1 MKVTGVELSSDNAN
15 VISFGMGDVLS
26 TDKYLI
32 KTIIGLDADE
42 VIRKFYSFASNSNA
56 KFYNFSM
63 KKRELTFRIIL
74 NPNYSINEDF
84 SDIRDDIYRS
94 ISSSRTGLINVLF
107 RAGGAVV
114 AQISGYFTKFEVPY
128 FSNVPEIQ
136 ITLNCDDFMLR
147 GYNPVELE
155 AATLGTGS
163 HIYVSDSISTAP
175 HGLTMSLEYNSTSPY
190 FKITDDILDSSWEFK
205 VTPSGGFLIGDTL
218 VISSEYTS
226 RNVYLVRGA
235 TTIPLMDRISATST
249 WPIIFPGSNEFDVY
263 DKIRFNWSYISYFP
277 AYWGL

>member
-15 VISFGMGDVLS
+15 IISFGMSDVLS

-63 KKRELTFRIIL
+63 KKREVTFRIVL

-94 ISSSRTGLINVLF
+94 ISSSRTGLINMLF
-107 RAGGAVV
+107 RSGGAAV
-114 AQISGYFTKFEVPY
+114 AHISGYFTKFEVPY
-128 FSNVPEIQ
+128 FSNIPEVQ

-147 GYNPVELE
+147 GYNPVEVD
-155 AATLGTGS
+155 AAILGTGS

-175 HGLTMSLEYNSTSPY
+175 HGLTLSVDYSASSPY

-205 VTPSGGFLIGDTL
+205 VTPSGGFLTGDTL
-218 VISSEYTS
+218 LIASEYTS

-235 TTIPLMDRISATST
+235 TTIPLMDRISPTST
-249 WPIIFPGSNEFDVY
+249 WPILFPGSNEFDVY
-263 DKIRFNWSYISYFP
+263 DKTKFSWDYISYYP
-277 AYWGL
+277 AYWGI